1 MTTDPLSRVLA
12 LFAPSDAERVAPV
25 LAALRGGGV
34 TVAESAAAADPD
46 ARVLFFAS
54 GESTSPGPLVRAA
67 LDARKRAA
75 LVGVLLDP
83 MGQAVLTPWALPVVL
98 DARTGTPASLARDIR
113 ALLPRDPTPPPPPPV
128 ASHKLFVSS
137 AGADQPFV
145 TRLTAWL
152 VTQGW
157 EPWAY
162 QTSERDR
169 RYKLHRELGEV
180 MARSAGVL
188 FVLTPDWVKSPNCQ
202 DELDTAAGLRM
213 PAEYLVVR
221 KCDLSP
227 LKKNVYSGGAL
238 RIDFTAD
245 ESDAFRLLADR
256 LKQLKAAL

>member
-1 MTTDPLSRVLA
+1 MTPDARPHVLA

-34 TVAESAAAADPD
+34 AVAESAAAADPA

-67 LDARKRAA
+67 LDARKGQA
-75 LVGVLLDP
+75 LVGVVLDA
-83 MGQAVLTPWALPVVL
+83 MGEAVLVPWALPVVL
-98 DARTGTPASLARDIR
+98 DARTGSGDSLARTIR
-113 ALLPRDPTPPPPPPV
+113 ALLPKDTLPLVPPPAARP
-128 ASHKLFVSS
+128 KLFVSY

-180 MARSAGVL
+180 IARSAAVL
-188 FVLTPDWVKSPNCQ
+188 FVLTPDWVKSANCQ

-213 PAEYLVVR
+213 TAEYLVVR

-227 LKKNVYSGGAL
+227 IKKNVYSGGAL

-245 ESDAFRLLADR
+245 ESAAFRLLADR